1 MVEPSKSKE
10 GGGETKTFMRRKVGM
25 TEAKRLTLLASL
37 ILYFGA
43 GAVDI
48 VSGQEPRDTF
58 PGVRLGLIYETSYQP
73 VLAVKPFSSRFG
85 GGGVEVQAEAI
96 IARDLRYSDRFEM
109 LDSLPASLVGE
120 GIDYT
125 LWDQLGATWLVSG
138 QVEGLGE
145 GYVLVLDL
153 HNVVYAELREQARFF
168 LPDPASENF
177 RMAVHL
183 VSDQIVEWIF
193 EEPGMAATRIAF
205 SRALGDGVQEL
216 YLVDSDG
223 ENMRRLTNNG
233 TLSKSP
239 AWHPSGEKLAYAQ
252 SVDWE
257 PHKIF
262 ELDLRTGQ
270 ERILDPGREG
280 QQGTPAY
287 HPNGR
292 ELAFGLMG
300 YNRTGLFSYD
310 VERNCCL
317 THIQGGRWED
327 LSPSFSPD
335 GSRIAFNSNR
345 LGTAIPQVYVVSSG
359 GGQAD
364 LISPYVPGSPGYY
377 TSPDWSPT
385 GDWVAFHGRIDRY
398 GRYQI
403 LVAEVGIR
411 TARVLKLTA
420 EGNNEDPS
428 WAPDGRH
435 LVFSGERSYGFGL
448 FVVDAATGRIRPL
461 VSNIR
466 PNAPEWSPSLAASVE
481 EALREGGL

>member
-1 MVEPSKSKE
+1 MGRKA
-10 GGGETKTFMRRKVGM
+10 GMREVR
-25 TEAKRLTLLASL
+25 RLTLFAILSL
-37 ILYFGA
+37 VLGA
-43 GAVDI
+43 GWVDMAV
-48 VSGQEPRDTF
+48 GQERRDSF
-58 PGVRLGLIYETSYQP
+58 PGVRLGLIYETSYEP
-73 VLAVKPFSSRFG
+73 VLAIKPFTTRFG
-85 GGGVEVQAEAI
+85 GGGVNRQAEAI

-153 HNVVYAELREQARFF
+153 HNVVYAELREQARFD
-168 LPDPASENF
+168 LPDPASEDF
-177 RMAVHL
+177 RMAVHR

-193 EEPGMAATRIAF
+193 DEPGMAATRIAF
-205 SRALGDGVQEL
+205 SRLLGDGVQEL

-223 ENMRRLTNNG
+223 ENMRRLTNHG
-233 TLSKSP
+233 DISKSP
-239 AWHPSGEKLAYAQ
+239 AWHPSGQKLAYVR
-252 SVDWE
+252 SVDLT
-257 PHKIF
+257 PHKVF
-262 ELDLRTGQ
+262 ELDLRTGR
-270 ERILDPGREG
+270 ETVLDPGREG
-280 QQGTPAY
+280 QQATPAY

-300 YNRTGLFSYD
+300 NNRSGLFGWD
-310 VERNCCL
+310 VAGDCCL

-327 LSPSFSPD
+327 LSPSYSPD
-335 GSRIAFNSNR
+335 GTRIAFNSNR
-345 LGTAIPQVYVVSSG
+345 LGTNIPQVYVVSSR
-359 GGQAD
+359 GGQAE

-385 GDWVAFHGRIDRY
+385 GDRVAFHGRIARY
-398 GRYQI
+398 GQYQI
-403 LVAEVGIR
+403 LVAEVQSR
-411 TARVLKLTA
+411 TATVLQLTA

-435 LVFSGERSYGFGL
+435 LVFSGERSYGYGL

-466 PNAPEWSPSLAASVE
+466 PNAPEWSPPLAESAE
-481 EALREGGL
+481 GTLREGGF

>member
-1 MVEPSKSKE
+1 
-10 GGGETKTFMRRKVGM
+10 M
-25 TEAKRLTLLASL
+25 TEVKQLTILASL
-37 ILYFGA
+37 VLLFGVGSVERA
-43 GAVDI
+43 A
-48 VSGQEPRDTF
+48 GQEREDTF

-73 VLAVKPFSSRFG
+73 VLAIKPFTSRFG
-85 GGGVEVQAEAI
+85 GGGVEGQVQAI
-96 IARDLRYSDRFEM
+96 IGRDLRYSDRFEM
-109 LDSLPASLVGE
+109 LDSLPPSLMGE

-125 LWDQLGATWLVSG
+125 LWDQLGATWLISG

-153 HNVVYAELREQARFF
+153 HNVVYAEEREQARFT
-168 LPDPASENF
+168 LPDPASEGF
-177 RMAVHL
+177 RMAVHR

-193 EEPGMAATRIAF
+193 DEPGMAASRIAF
-205 SRALGDGVQEL
+205 SRMLGDGVQEL

-233 TLSKSP
+233 NLSKSP
-239 AWHPSGEKLAYAQ
+239 AWHPSGEKLAYVQ

-262 ELDLRTGQ
+262 ELDLRTGR
-270 ERILDPGREG
+270 ETVLDPGREG

-310 VERNCCL
+310 VDRGCCL

-327 LSPSFSPD
+327 IAPAYSPD
-335 GSRIAFNSNR
+335 GSRLAFNSNR
-345 LGTAIPQVYVVSSG
+345 LGTHIPQVYVVSSR

-364 LISPYVPGSPGYY
+364 LISPYVPGSAGYY

-385 GDWVAFHGRIDRY
+385 SDQVAFHGRIDRY

-403 LVAEVGIR
+403 LVAEVESRSAIV
-411 TARVLKLTA
+411 TQLTA

-466 PNAPEWSPSLAASVE
+466 PNAPEWSPPLAGLAVE
-481 EALREGGL
+481 PLRAGGF

>member
-1 MVEPSKSKE
+1 
-10 GGGETKTFMRRKVGM
+10 MREV
-25 TEAKRLTLLASL
+25 TRLTLLAGL
-37 ILYFGA
+37 FLLYGA
-43 GAVDI
+43 GSGKMAA
-48 VSGQEPRDTF
+48 GQEREDTF
-58 PGVRLGLIYETSYQP
+58 PGVRLGLVYETSYQP
-73 VLAVKPFSSRFG
+73 VLAIKPFSSRFG
-85 GGGVEVQAEAI
+85 GGGVDVQVEAI
-96 IARDLRYSDRFEM
+96 MARDLRYSDRFEL
-109 LDSLPASLVGE
+109 LDSLPASLMGE

-125 LWDQLGATWLVSG
+125 LWDQLGATWLMSG
-138 QVEGLGE
+138 QVEGSGE

-153 HNVVYAELREQARFF
+153 HNVVYAEVREQARFP
-168 LPDPASENF
+168 LPDPASEHF
-177 RMAVHL
+177 RMAVHR

-193 EEPGMAATRIAF
+193 DEPGMAASRIAF
-205 SRALGDGVQEL
+205 SRILDGGVQEI

-223 ENMRRLTNNG
+223 ENMRRITNNG
-233 TLSKSP
+233 TISKSP
-239 AWHPSGEKLAYAQ
+239 AWHPSGEKLAYVQ

-257 PHKIF
+257 PHQIF
-262 ELDLRTGQ
+262 ELDFRTGR
-270 ERILDPGREG
+270 ERVLDPGRDG
-280 QQGTPAY
+280 QQATPAY

-327 LSPSFSPD
+327 IAPSYSPD
-335 GSRIAFNSNR
+335 GSRLAFNSNR
-345 LGTAIPQVYVVSSG
+345 LGTHIPQVYVVSSR

-364 LISPYVPGSPGYY
+364 LISPYVPSSPGYY

-385 GDWVAFHGRIDRY
+385 GDRVAFHGRIARY

-403 LVAEVGIR
+403 LVAEVESR
-411 TARVLKLTA
+411 SARVLRLTA

-448 FVVDAATGRIRPL
+448 FVVDASTGRIRPL

-466 PNAPEWSPSLAASVE
+466 SNVPEWSPSLAESLE
-481 EALREGGL
+481 ETLREGGF

>member
-1 MVEPSKSKE
+1 
-10 GGGETKTFMRRKVGM
+10 MREVTRLKILVG
-25 TEAKRLTLLASL
+25 L
-37 ILYFGA
+37 ILLLGS
-43 GAVDI
+43 GSVDALA
-48 VSGQEPRDTF
+48 GQERVDTF

-73 VLAVKPFSSRFG
+73 VLAIKPFTSRFG
-85 GGGVEVQAEAI
+85 GGGVHSQAEAI

-153 HNVVYAELREQARFF
+153 HNVVYAELREQARFS
-168 LPDPASENF
+168 LPDPTSENF
-177 RMAVHL
+177 RMAVHR

-193 EEPGMAATRIAF
+193 DEPGIAASRIAF
-205 SRALGDGVQEL
+205 SRLLGDGVQEL

-223 ENMRRLTNNG
+223 ENMRRITSNG

-239 AWHPSGEKLAYAQ
+239 AWHPSGEKLAYVQ

-262 ELDLRTGQ
+262 ELDLRTGTQ
-270 ERILDPGREG
+270 KVLNPGRDG
-280 QQGTPAY
+280 QQATPAY

-310 VERNCCL
+310 VERDCCL

-345 LGTAIPQVYVVSSG
+345 LGTNIPQVYVVSSR

-364 LISPYVPGSPGYY
+364 LISPYVPGSAGYY

-385 GDWVAFHGRIDRY
+385 ADRVAFHGRIGRY

-403 LVAEVGIR
+403 LVAEVESRIP
-411 TARVLKLTA
+411 RVLALTA

-435 LVFSGERSYGFGL
+435 LVFSGERSYGYGL

-466 PNAPEWSPSLAASVE
+466 PIAPEWSPSLAESVE
-481 EALREGGL
+481 RTLREGGM

>member
-1 MVEPSKSKE
+1 
-10 GGGETKTFMRRKVGM
+10 M
-25 TEAKRLTLLASL
+25 TEVKQLTILAGLVLL
-37 ILYFGA
+37 FGA
-43 GAVDI
+43 GSLDTAA
-48 VSGQEPRDTF
+48 GQEREDTF

-73 VLAVKPFSSRFG
+73 VLAIKPFSSRFG
-85 GGGVEVQAEAI
+85 GGGVEGQVQAI
-96 IARDLRYSDRFEM
+96 IGRDLRYSDRFEL

-125 LWDQLGATWLVSG
+125 LWDQLGATWLISG

-153 HNVVYAELREQARFF
+153 HNVVYAEEREQARFI
-168 LPDPASENF
+168 LPDPASEGF
-177 RMAVHL
+177 RMAVHR

-193 EEPGMAATRIAF
+193 DEPGMAASRIAF
-205 SRALGDGVQEL
+205 ARLLGDGIQEL

-223 ENMRRLTNNG
+223 ENLRRLTNNG
-233 TLSKSP
+233 NLSKSP
-239 AWHPSGEKLAYAQ
+239 AWHPSGEKLAYVQ

-262 ELDLRTGQ
+262 ELDLITGR
-270 ERILDPGREG
+270 ETVLDPGREG
-280 QQGTPAY
+280 QQGTPTY

-310 VERNCCL
+310 VERGCCL

-327 LSPSFSPD
+327 IAPAYSPD
-335 GSRIAFNSNR
+335 GRRLAFNSNR
-345 LGTAIPQVYVVSSG
+345 LGTNIPQVYVVSAR

-385 GDWVAFHGRIDRY
+385 SDHVAFHGRVNRY

-403 LVAEVGIR
+403 LVAEVGSR
-411 TARVLKLTA
+411 TTSVLRLTA

-435 LVFSGERSYGFGL
+435 LVFSGERSYGYGL

-461 VSNIR
+461 VSSIR
-466 PNAPEWSPSLAASVE
+466 PNTPEWSPSLTERAAE
-481 EALREGGL
+481 TLRGGGF